1 MCDNVCWC
9 AVRSQMVQCNMYSV
23 HVASGVCLNM
33 LCHRNTILRSEN
45 FKCDVLCS
53 LEQVSLEL
61 LISMPWKFTTVS
73 HITYIQYS
81 TLSPPA
87 RVVAMQCRRLCAAGP
102 DDHLSYLCSCRYIKL
117 TSPLINVVMCVGA
130 LLFYATMVLLGV
142 PTTSIDV
149 QSALCNVSTSKL
161 YHHMVSLS

>member
-23 HVASGVCLNM
+23 HVVSGVCLNM

-45 FKCDVLCS
+45 FKCAVLCS

-102 DDHLSYLCSCRYIKL
+102 DDHLQLPL
-117 TSPLINVVMCVGA
+117 FMQVHQTHQSPHQCGHVCGSSVVLHYHGA
-130 LLFYATMVLLGV
+130 TGS
-142 PTTSIDV
+142 P
-149 QSALCNVSTSKL
+149 
-161 YHHMVSLS
+161 HHQH